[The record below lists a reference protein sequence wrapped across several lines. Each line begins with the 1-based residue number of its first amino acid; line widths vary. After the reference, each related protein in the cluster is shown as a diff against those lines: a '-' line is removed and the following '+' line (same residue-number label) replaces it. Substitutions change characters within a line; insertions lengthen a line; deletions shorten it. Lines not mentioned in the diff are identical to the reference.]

1 MNNNYKMKNGKIIE
15 VGNQNIADGTIS
27 IKDGERI
34 VQCRLWQDCGDINF
48 MYEGE
53 EVFFRDL

>member
-1 MNNNYKMKNGKIIE
+1 MKNGKIIE